1 MATREIRLK
10 RNMISNDGRC
20 CLPFLHSH
28 GWISGSPST
37 TLPIFLENLDRC
49 LASGVLNGFA
59 CRFKKFHG
67 LVFNSKHNKLEK
79 SCWEVLLYVVSWS
92 IWIARN
98 DLVFNNLDLDSS
110 SLIDLIKCR
119 CAYMK
124 CLKEIRR
131 LRITKNWGGVVVCA
145 AVGGEFNYNGD
156 GILGTCVFLF
166 LGGLFFPFSLV
177 VWS

>member
-1 MATREIRLK
+1 M
-10 RNMISNDGRC
+10 
-20 CLPFLHSH
+20 
-28 GWISGSPST
+28 
-37 TLPIFLENLDRC
+37 C
-49 LASGVLNGFA
+49 LAGGVLNGFA

-119 CAYMK
+119 CAFWIKSFYNIMENSISDYMK

-131 LRITKNWGGVVVCA
+131 LKITKN
-145 AVGGEFNYNGD
+145 
-156 GILGTCVFLF
+156 
-166 LGGLFFPFSLV
+166 
-177 VWS
+177 